1 MGLRLQ
7 EAAAGATPTPI
18 YTWFSWIQ
26 TSPSKLLTSETNT
39 DAKAA
44 GRPQDLLSI
53 SQGNGD
59 ALTQN

>member
-7 EAAAGATPTPI
+7 EAAAGATLTPI

-26 TSPSKLLTSETNT
+26 MSPSKLLTSETNT
-39 DAKAA
+39 DAMAA
-44 GRPQDLLSI
+44 GRSQDLSSV

-59 ALTQN
+59 ALTEN

>member
-26 TSPSKLLTSETNT
+26 TGPSKLLTSETNT
-39 DAKAA
+39 EAKAK
-44 GRPQDLLSI
+44 GRS
-53 SQGNGD
+53 
-59 ALTQN
+59 